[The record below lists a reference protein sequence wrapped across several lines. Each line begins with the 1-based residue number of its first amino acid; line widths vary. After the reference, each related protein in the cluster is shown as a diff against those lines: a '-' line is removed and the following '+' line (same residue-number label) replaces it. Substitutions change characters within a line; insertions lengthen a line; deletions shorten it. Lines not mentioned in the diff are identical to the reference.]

1 MAGSISVD
9 DVIKQIEDAATAATN
24 PDEKALQIDYNA
36 LRDNIR
42 KALGTRKVVLMHIN
56 RFLPEGYEDQGRF
69 NALLLTGGKVVY
81 DMVIGDSY
89 FRYDIVSVGDLDK
102 IQLIDAVWENREK
115 RREEPFLSLR
125 LMHADETHLL
135 LAMDNDERQS
145 LLSFAEALSN
155 ARHPEA

>member
-69 NALLLTGGKVVY
+69 NALLLTGGKIVY